1 MTSSGSPRKRPRR
14 VSRTV
19 RRATVLAAV
28 LVLAAGGVYGARAL
42 SDHGKGQQPGPAA
55 APSAQTTR
63 VKRADLSD
71 SRTLPGVLGFGGR
84 VTVKGTGKGIIS
96 RLPASG
102 SVVSRGKPLYWVD
115 DEPVTVFFGD
125 TPFFRTLDKAG
136 TTGRDVTVLVENL
149 EALGYDIGPRPQR
162 TAASREDGAAS
173 DAGTELTTGVLE
185 ALKRWQH
192 DTGRKATGT
201 LEPGRA
207 VVVSGP
213 VRVDAIKAQLGDPVT
228 GEVLTLTSQEK
239 TVTVEVGAGSAGS
252 VHEGDDVSV
261 VLPDAENVPGKV
273 QSIGTTVKG
282 GDDIEAG
289 AGTGTPPTL
298 QVKVRPTDADDV
310 AELDAASVQVVFTA
324 RTREN
329 VLVVPVGALLALSE
343 GGYALQRPGG
353 KLVGI
358 RTGLFAKGLVEVDG
372 GGIEEGDV
380 VVTAS

>member
-1 MTSSGSPRKRPRR
+1 M
-14 VSRTV
+14 
-19 RRATVLAAV
+19 TVLVTV
-28 LVLAAGGVYGARAL
+28 LVVAAGGVYGARAL
-42 SDHGKGQQPGPAA
+42 SDHGKEQQPGPAA

-71 SRTLPGVLGFGGR
+71 SRTLPGSLGYGGR
-84 VTVKGTGKGIIS
+84 ITVKGTGKGIVS

-102 SVVSRGKPLYWVD
+102 SAVSRGKPLYWVD
-115 DEPVTVFFGD
+115 DEPVTAFFGD

-162 TAASREDGAAS
+162 SAASREDSTAN
-173 DAGTELTTGVLE
+173 DAGTELTTGVLA

-192 DTGRKATGT
+192 DTGQEATGT
-201 LEPGRA
+201 LEPERA

-213 VRVDAIKAQLGDPVT
+213 SRVDAVKAQLGDPAAE
-228 GEVLTLTSQEK
+228 EVLTLTSQKK
-239 TVTVEVGAGSAGS
+239 TITVELDAGSAGS
-252 VHEGDDVSV
+252 VHEGDEVSV
-261 VLPDAENVPGKV
+261 VLPDTKSVPGKV
-273 QSIGTTVKG
+273 QSVGTTVQG
-282 GDDIEAG
+282 GDEASG
-289 AGTGTPPTL
+289 AGTDTAPTL
-298 QVKVRPTDADDV
+298 QVKVQPTDAEDV
-310 AELDAASVQVVFTA
+310 DGLDAASVQVVFTS

-353 KLVGI
+353 KLVAVE
-358 RTGLFAKGLVEVDG
+358 TGLFSKGLVEVDG
-372 GGIEEGDV
+372 AGVKEGDV

>member
-14 VSRTV
+14 ATRTV
-19 RRATVLAAV
+19 RRVTVLVTV
-28 LVLAAGGVYGARAL
+28 LVVAAGGVYGARAL
-42 SDHGKGQQPGPAA
+42 SDHGKEQQPGPAA

-71 SRTLPGVLGFGGR
+71 SRTLPGSLGYGGR
-84 VTVKGTGKGIIS
+84 ITVKGTGKGIVS

-102 SVVSRGKPLYWVD
+102 SAVSRGKPLYWVD
-115 DEPVTVFFGD
+115 DEPVTAFFGD

-162 TAASREDGAAS
+162 SAASREDSTAN
-173 DAGTELTTGVLE
+173 DAGTELTTGVLA

-192 DTGRKATGT
+192 DTGQEATGT
-201 LEPGRA
+201 LEPERA

-213 VRVDAIKAQLGDPVT
+213 SRVDAVKAQLGDPAAE
-228 GEVLTLTSQEK
+228 EVLTLTSQKK
-239 TVTVEVGAGSAGS
+239 TITVELDAGSAGS
-252 VHEGDDVSV
+252 VHEGDEVSV
-261 VLPDAENVPGKV
+261 VLPDTKSVPGKV
-273 QSIGTTVKG
+273 QSVGTTVQG
-282 GDDIEAG
+282 GDEASG
-289 AGTGTPPTL
+289 AGTDTAPTL
-298 QVKVRPTDADDV
+298 QVKVQPTDAEDV
-310 AELDAASVQVVFTA
+310 DGLDAASVQVVFTS

-353 KLVGI
+353 KLVAVE
-358 RTGLFAKGLVEVDG
+358 TGLFSKGLVEVDG
-372 GGIEEGDV
+372 AGVKEGDV